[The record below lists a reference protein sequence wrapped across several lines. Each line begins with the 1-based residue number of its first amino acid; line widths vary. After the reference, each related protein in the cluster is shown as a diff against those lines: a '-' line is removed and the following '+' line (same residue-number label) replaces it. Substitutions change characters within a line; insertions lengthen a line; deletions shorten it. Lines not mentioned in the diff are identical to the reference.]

1 MNQAIDCGDIDTYQ
15 KLSRVYDALMKSAKF
30 TEAQRKE
37 EKTGEFDSIGQIV
50 QFAESKKGGGK
61 IARPKIEYAQDVI
74 DETID
79 KLKKYYVDLIKN
91 DTSLGQEIEN
101 YIRKRQQAEEQKRDR
116 EEAKAL
122 GLEEVQLSD
131 EDYINYYENLEEQRK
146 LDIESLEEDEQ

>member
-1 MNQAIDCGDIDTYQ
+1 M
-15 KLSRVYDALMKSAKF
+15 
-30 TEAQRKE
+30 
-37 EKTGEFDSIGQIV
+37 
-50 QFAESKKGGGK
+50 
-61 IARPKIEYAQDVI
+61 IE
-74 DETID
+74 

-146 LDIESLEEDEQ
+146 LDIESLEEDK

>member
-1 MNQAIDCGDIDTYQ
+1 
-15 KLSRVYDALMKSAKF
+15 MK
-30 TEAQRKE
+30 R
-37 EKTGEFDSIGQIV
+37 
-50 QFAESKKGGGK
+50 
-61 IARPKIEYAQDVI
+61 
-74 DETID
+74 
-79 KLKKYYVDLIKN
+79 YYVDLIKN

-146 LDIESLEEDEQ
+146 LDIESLEEDK